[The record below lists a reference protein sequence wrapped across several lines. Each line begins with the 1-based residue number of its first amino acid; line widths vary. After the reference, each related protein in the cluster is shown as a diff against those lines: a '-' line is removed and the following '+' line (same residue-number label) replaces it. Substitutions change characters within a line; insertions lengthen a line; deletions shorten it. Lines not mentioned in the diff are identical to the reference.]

1 MQKHTALACGFIL
14 GRCLRPFVRGCAYAS
29 GNGFYLFA
37 KVCLMCSPRGWRWRP
52 LDVTGYALGLT
63 VAARQNGAYARTPS
77 HQASGVRDA
86 QPLLQP
92 KARCAR
98 DNPDRRNRGV
108 RL

>member
-1 MQKHTALACGFIL
+1 M
-14 GRCLRPFVRGCAYAS
+14 RGCAYAG

-37 KVCLMCSPRGWRWRP
+37 KVFANFALGTWRWRP
-52 LDVTGYALGLT
+52 LDMTAYALGLT

-77 HQASGVRDA
+77 DQASAVRDA

-98 DNPDRRNRGV
+98 GNPDRRNRGV